1 MKNPKPSLSKGGKKA
16 MEELAKSKDII
27 ITYADKGGVV
37 VIMDVEKTIKEVNG
51 HLFDKRNYKALQEN
65 PKLQHSNFVNDT
77 IDRFKKENLLS
88 KKLADRLK
96 SVDPKPPK
104 FYISTKTH
112 KENNPGRRDKLN

>member
-1 MKNPKPSLSKGGKKA
+1 

-37 VIMDVEKTIKEVNG
+37 VIMDVEKNIKEVNS

-65 PKLQHSNFVNDT
+65 PTLQHSNFVNDT

-88 KKLADRLK
+88 KKLADGLK
-96 SVDPKPPK
+96 SVDPKPPNV
-104 FYISTKTH
+104 YISTKTH